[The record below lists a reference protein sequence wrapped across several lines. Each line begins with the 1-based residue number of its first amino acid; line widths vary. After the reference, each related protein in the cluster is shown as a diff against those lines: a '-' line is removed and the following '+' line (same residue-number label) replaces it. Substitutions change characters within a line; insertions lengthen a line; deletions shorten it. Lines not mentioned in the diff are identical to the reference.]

1 MPGASGPKTGKKS
14 GSTQS
19 KSRSKSRSK
28 ALDAFALAEAD
39 VGPEKTRG
47 VRTRDLEPSPEPQPR
62 NKRSRGHD
70 EDDEDEDE
78 DDDEGEND
86 TRMKKRA
93 RRAAEAGEEFD
104 DPDMEMEEDS
114 EGNEWHV
121 GMGPDDEDS
130 EIDSDDAFGE
140 EDEAE
145 FEEFA
150 FRGSKSKKS
159 LKKRKQEDEA
169 GDLDEGDD
177 DEDLES
183 LGSEAIDLAT
193 ALDQYSETDEEE
205 AGGSGSSGSDEEDDS
220 DVSSSDQ
227 SDSDD
232 EDEEDPAARDALK
245 SLISGFAGE
254 EDEDAEA
261 AKSTTGQKAKIGLKD
276 LGLFGVKD
284 PHIKKS
290 LKLMNKEEKAT
301 KPGASKKLDIPLARR
316 QQDKLLRSA
325 AFEKASETLDRWTDT
340 VKSNRRADH
349 LFFPLAQN
357 AHDAGLDNGE
367 LLPLNPKAAGTEL
380 EQTIMAI
387 MEESGM
393 GPSSKQKEQKS
404 GDGEPKEPKLSKAER
419 KELVNQRRRERE
431 IASRELARAKRI
443 KKIKS
448 KAYRRVHR
456 KERLGDEEAT
466 LAAMKEAGEIDSE
479 EEKEAQDR
487 RRAMERMGSKH
498 KESKWAKMGAK
509 AGRAVWD
516 DDFRSGLTDMARRDE
531 ELRKRV
537 EGRGGADDDDDDD
550 DDVSEAS
557 ADSETE
563 RRRLL
568 RDLDRAA
575 ADDGK
580 PQSALMQMKF
590 MQRGEEALRKANDEL
605 VEQIRRD
612 LASDAEDEDEDQE
625 QPDVGRRQ
633 YGAKQ
638 SSDETKPAAASR
650 RLARA
655 AARAAEQQQQ
665 DGFIVDT
672 APSKSGLSNGL
683 SESQNEAL
691 GAAGAWSRAGQ
702 ASRKGKKAAQNGPA
716 EELDFSNAMLAT
728 TDSVSKPKKSQRNGK
743 NGEVVLA
750 DGASSDE
757 EDGALHLPMAI
768 RDTELIKR
776 AFAGEDVVGEFQRE
790 KAEVADEDDDKEVDN
805 TLPGW
810 GSWVGEGVSKKQKQ
824 KHAGRFITKVEG
836 VKKKDRK
843 DWKLERVIV
852 NERRVRKVSPSAS
865 PYIGNTA
872 HLLTWDLKNDKY
884 LASQLPHPFE
894 SRLQYERSLRL
905 PVGPE
910 WVTKESFQDA
920 TKPRVI
926 LKPGV
931 IAPMSKP
938 MV

>member
-1 MPGASGPKTGKKS
+1 MPGASGAKAGKKS

-19 KSRSKSRSK
+19 KSRAKSRSK
-28 ALDAFALAEAD
+28 ALDAFALAEAE

-62 NKRSRGHD
+62 SKRPRGD
-70 EDDEDEDE
+70 DDDDEDMDE
-78 DDDEGEND
+78 DDDEEEND

-104 DPDMEMEEDS
+104 NPDMEMEEDS

-145 FEEFA
+145 FVDFA
-150 FRGSKSKKS
+150 FRGSKSKKG
-159 LKKRKQEDEA
+159 KQKRVEVEEEE
-169 GDLDEGDD
+169 DLDEGDD
-177 DEDLES
+177 DDDLES

-205 AGGSGSSGSDEEDDS
+205 AGGSGSSGSDEEDD
-220 DVSSSDQ
+220 DDDASSSEE

-232 EDEEDPAARDALK
+232 DDEEDPAARDALK
-245 SLISGFAGE
+245 SLISGFAGDDE
-254 EDEDAEA
+254 EDAEA
-261 AKSTTGQKAKIGLKD
+261 GKSATSQKAKIGLKD

-316 QQDKLLRSA
+316 QQDKLLRTA

-340 VKSNRRADH
+340 VKTNRRAEH

-357 AHDAGLDNGE
+357 AHDAGLDKGE
-367 LLPLNPKAAGTEL
+367 ILPLNPKDATNEL

-387 MEESGM
+387 MEESGL
-393 GPSSKQKEQKS
+393 GPSSKQKA
-404 GDGEPKEPKLSKAER
+404 PKPEGSENGEPKLSKAER
-419 KELVNQRRRERE
+419 KELVNQRRRERDL
-431 IASRELARAKRI
+431 ASRELARAKRI

-479 EEKEAQDR
+479 EEREAQDR
-487 RRAMERMGSKH
+487 RRAMERMGAKH

-537 EGRGGADDDDDDD
+537 EGRGGGGEDDDDDDDDD

-557 ADSETE
+557 SDSETE

-568 RDLDRAA
+568 RDLELAA

-580 PQSALMQMKF
+580 PHSGLMQMKF
-590 MQRGEEALRKANDEL
+590 MQRGEEALKRANDEL
-605 VEQIRRD
+605 VKQIRRD
-612 LASDAEDEDEDQE
+612 LASDAEEEDQDQE

-633 YGAKQ
+633 YGGKKA
-638 SSDETKPAAASR
+638 DGEVKPADSSR
-650 RLARA
+650 RVARA
-655 AARAAEQQQQ
+655 AARAADQQPQ
-665 DGFIVDT
+665 DGFVIDT
-672 APSKSGLSNGL
+672 ASSKPVLANGL
-683 SESQNEAL
+683 SESQNEPL
-691 GAAGAWSRAGQ
+691 SAAGAWSRAGQ
-702 ASRKGKKAAQNGPA
+702 ASRKSKKGAKSGPA
-716 EELDFSNAMLAT
+716 EELDFSNAAILAT
-728 TDSVSKPKKSQRNGK
+728 TKSISKPKKTEPNGK
-743 NGEVVLA
+743 NGDAVLA
-750 DGASSDE
+750 DGASSDDD
-757 EDGALHLPMAI
+757 EDDALHLPMAI

-790 KAEVADEDDDKEVDN
+790 KAEVADEDDEKEVDN

-810 GSWVGEGVSKKQKQ
+810 GSWVGDGVGKKQKQ
-824 KHAGRFITKVEG
+824 KHTGRFITKVEG
-836 VKKKDRK
+836 VKKKDRR

-852 NERRVRKVSPSAS
+852 NERRVRKVSCYRRR
-865 PYIGNTA
+865 PYC
-872 HLLTWDLKNDKY
+872 
-884 LASQLPHPFE
+884 
-894 SRLQYERSLRL
+894 
-905 PVGPE
+905 
-910 WVTKESFQDA
+910 
-920 TKPRVI
+920 
-926 LKPGV
+926 
-931 IAPMSKP
+931 
-938 MV
+938 

>member
-1 MPGASGPKTGKKS
+1 MPGASGPKAGKNS
-14 GSTQS
+14 NSTQS

-28 ALDAFALAEAD
+28 ALDAFALAEAE
-39 VGPEKTRG
+39 VGPGKTKG

-62 NKRSRGHD
+62 NKRSRGD
-70 EDDEDEDE
+70 DDDDEDEDLD
-78 DDDEGEND
+78 DDDEEND

-121 GMGPDDEDS
+121 GMGPDDDDS

-150 FRGSKSKKS
+150 FRGSKSKKG
-159 LKKRKQEDEA
+159 KKKTKQDEDEE
-169 GDLDEGDD
+169 DLDEGDD

-193 ALDQYSETDEEE
+193 ALDQYSETDEE
-205 AGGSGSSGSDEEDDS
+205 AGGSGSSGSDEDDEDDE
-220 DVSSSDQ
+220 SSGAD

-232 EDEEDPAARDALK
+232 EDDEDPAARDALK
-245 SLISGFAGE
+245 SLISGFAGD

-261 AKSTTGQKAKIGLKD
+261 AKSTTAQKAKIGLKD

-301 KPGASKKLDIPLARR
+301 KPGSSKKLDIPLARR
-316 QQDKLLRSA
+316 QQDKLLRTA
-325 AFEKASETLDRWTDT
+325 AFEKTSETLDRWTDT
-340 VKSNRRADH
+340 VKLNRRAEH

-387 MEESGM
+387 MEESGL
-393 GPSSKQKEQKS
+393 GPSSKQKQQKPD
-404 GDGEPKEPKLSKAER
+404 DGEPQLSKAER
-419 KELVNQRRRERE
+419 KELANQRRRERDL
-431 IASRELARAKRI
+431 ASRELARAKRI

-466 LAAMKEAGEIDSE
+466 LAAMKEAGEIDSD

-487 RRAMERMGSKH
+487 RRAMERMGAKH

-516 DDFRSGLTDMARRDE
+516 DDFRSGLTEMARRDE

-537 EGRGGADDDDDDD
+537 EGRGGADEDDDDD

-568 RDLDRAA
+568 RDLDHAA

-612 LASDAEDEDEDQE
+612 LASDAEEEDEDQE

-633 YGAKQ
+633 YGVKKSTDQ
-638 SSDETKPAAASR
+638 SKPADSSR
-650 RLARA
+650 RVARA
-655 AARAAEQQQQ
+655 AVRAAEQQQQ
-665 DGFIVDT
+665 DGFVIDT

-683 SESQNEAL
+683 SESQNESL

-702 ASRKGKKAAQNGPA
+702 ASRKGKKGVKTGPA
-716 EELDFSNAMLAT
+716 EELDFSNAAILAT
-728 TDSVSKPKKSQRNGK
+728 TKSVSKPKKSQPHGK
-743 NGEVVLA
+743 NGDVVLA

-757 EDGALHLPMAI
+757 EEDALHLPMAI

-790 KAEVADEDDDKEVDN
+790 KAEVADDDDEKEVDN

-810 GSWVGEGVSKKQKQ
+810 GSWVGDGVGKKQKQ

-852 NERRVRKVSPSAS
+852 NEKRVKKVSCQRTP
-865 PYIGNTA
+865 IC
-872 HLLTWDLKNDKY
+872 
-884 LASQLPHPFE
+884 
-894 SRLQYERSLRL
+894 
-905 PVGPE
+905 
-910 WVTKESFQDA
+910 
-920 TKPRVI
+920 
-926 LKPGV
+926 
-931 IAPMSKP
+931 
-938 MV
+938 

>member
-1 MPGASGPKTGKKS
+1 MPGASGPKAGKKS
-14 GSTQS
+14 NSTQS

-28 ALDAFALAEAD
+28 ALDAFALAEEA

-47 VRTRDLEPSPEPQPR
+47 LRTRDLEPSPEPQAR
-62 NKRSRGHD
+62 NKRSRGD
-70 EDDEDEDE
+70 NDDDEDEDE
-78 DDDEGEND
+78 DDEDEEND

-93 RRAAEAGEEFD
+93 RRAAEGGEEFD

-121 GMGPDDEDS
+121 GVGGDDEDS

-159 LKKRKQEDEA
+159 KKKRKQEDEED
-169 GDLDEGDD
+169 DLEEGDD

-183 LGSEAIDLAT
+183 LGSDAIDLAT
-193 ALDQYSETDEEE
+193 ALDQFSESDEEE
-205 AGGSGSSGSDEEDDS
+205 AGGSESSGSDEEDD
-220 DVSSSDQ
+220 DGSSSDN

-232 EDEEDPAARDALK
+232 EDDEDPAARDALK
-245 SLISGFAGE
+245 SLISGFAGD
-254 EDEDAEA
+254 EDEDADA
-261 AKSTTGQKAKIGLKD
+261 AKSTAGQKAKIGLKD

-316 QQDKLLRSA
+316 QQDKLLRTA

-340 VKSNRRADH
+340 VKSNRRAEH

-387 MEESGM
+387 MEESGL
-393 GPSSKQKEQKS
+393 GPSSKQKEQKPEN
-404 GDGEPKEPKLSKAER
+404 GEDKEPGLSKAER
-419 KELVNQRRRERE
+419 KELVNQRRRERDL
-431 IASRELARAKRI
+431 ASRELARAKRI

-487 RRAMERMGSKH
+487 RRAMERMGAKH
-498 KESKWAKMGAK
+498 KESRWAKMGAK

-531 ELRKRV
+531 ELRKRI
-537 EGRGGADDDDDDD
+537 EGRAGDEDDDDD

-557 ADSETE
+557 ADSHTE
-563 RRRLL
+563 RQRLL

-575 ADDGK
+575 AADEAPKSG
-580 PQSALMQMKF
+580 LMQMKF

-612 LASDAEDEDEDQE
+612 LASDAEEENDDEE
-625 QPDVGRRQ
+625 QADVGRRQ
-633 YGAKQ
+633 YGVNKSTDGAR
-638 SSDETKPAAASR
+638 PADSSR
-650 RLARA
+650 RAARA
-655 AARAAEQQQQ
+655 AARAAEQT
-665 DGFIVDT
+665 DGFVVDT
-672 APSKSGLSNGL
+672 APSKPGLSNGL
-683 SESQNEAL
+683 SELQNASL

-702 ASRKGKKAAQNGPA
+702 ASRKGKKGIKSAPV
-716 EELDFSNAMLAT
+716 EELDFSNAAILAT
-728 TDSVSKPKKSQRNGK
+728 TKSVSKPKKSGD
-743 NGEVVLA
+743 VVLA

-757 EDGALHLPMAI
+757 EDALHLPMAI

-790 KAEVADEDDDKEVDN
+790 KAVVADEDDEKEVDN

-810 GSWVGEGVSKKQKQ
+810 GSWVGDGVSKKQKQ

-852 NERRVRKVSPSAS
+852 NERRVRKVSLVPL
-865 PYIGNTA
+865 I
-872 HLLTWDLKNDKY
+872 
-884 LASQLPHPFE
+884 PF
-894 SRLQYERSLRL
+894 
-905 PVGPE
+905 P
-910 WVTKESFQDA
+910 
-920 TKPRVI
+920 
-926 LKPGV
+926 
-931 IAPMSKP
+931 
-938 MV
+938 

>member
-1 MPGASGPKTGKKS
+1 MPGRQSHGRSLMPCASGPKAGKKS
-14 GSTQS
+14 NSTQS

-28 ALDAFALAEAD
+28 ALDAFALAEEA
-39 VGPEKTRG
+39 VGPEKTKG
-47 VRTRDLEPSPEPQPR
+47 LRTRDLEPSPEPQAR
-62 NKRSRGHD
+62 NKRSRGD
-70 EDDEDEDE
+70 DDEDEDE
-78 DDDEGEND
+78 DEDEEDEEND

-93 RRAAEAGEEFD
+93 RRAAEDGEEFD

-121 GMGPDDEDS
+121 GVGGDDEDS

-159 LKKRKQEDEA
+159 KKARKQEEEDN
-169 GDLDEGDD
+169 LDEGDD
-177 DEDLES
+177 DDDLES

-193 ALDQYSETDEEE
+193 ALDQASDSDEEE
-205 AGGSGSSGSDEEDDS
+205 AGGSQSSGSDEEDDESNS
-220 DVSSSDQ
+220 DN

-232 EDEEDPAARDALK
+232 EDDEDPAARDALK
-245 SLISGFAGE
+245 SLISGFAGD
-254 EDEDAEA
+254 EDEDADA
-261 AKSTTGQKAKIGLKD
+261 AKSMTGQKAKIGLKD

-316 QQDKLLRSA
+316 QQDKLLRTA

-340 VKSNRRADH
+340 VKTNRRAEH

-367 LLPLNPKAAGTEL
+367 LLPLNPKAAGNEL

-387 MEESGM
+387 MEESGL
-393 GPSSKQKEQKS
+393 GPSSKQKEQKPQ
-404 GDGEPKEPKLSKAER
+404 DGEDQEPGLSKAER
-419 KELVNQRRRERE
+419 KELVNQRRRERDL
-431 IASRELARAKRI
+431 ASRELARAKRI

-487 RRAMERMGSKH
+487 RRAMERMGAKH
-498 KESKWAKMGAK
+498 KESRWAKMGAK

-531 ELRKRV
+531 ELRKRI
-537 EGRGGADDDDDDD
+537 EGRAGDEDDEDD

-557 ADSETE
+557 ADSATE

-575 ADDGK
+575 TADEAPKSG
-580 PQSALMQMKF
+580 LMQMKF

-612 LASDAEDEDEDQE
+612 LASDVEEEDEDEE

-633 YGAKQ
+633 YGANK
-638 SSDETKPAAASR
+638 STGEAKPADSSR
-650 RLARA
+650 RVARA
-655 AARAAEQQQQ
+655 AARAAEQK
-665 DGFIVDT
+665 DGFVIDT

-683 SESQNEAL
+683 SELQNASL

-702 ASRKGKKAAQNGPA
+702 APRKGKKGIKSAPV
-716 EELDFSNAMLAT
+716 EELDFSSAAILAT
-728 TDSVSKPKKSQRNGK
+728 TKSVSKPKKSGD
-743 NGEVVLA
+743 VVLA

-757 EDGALHLPMAI
+757 EDALHLPMAI

-776 AFAGEDVVGEFQRE
+776 AFAGEDVVGEFQQE
-790 KAEVADEDDDKEVDN
+790 KREVADEDDEKEVDN

-810 GSWVGEGVSKKQKQ
+810 GSWVGDGVSKKQKQ

-852 NERRVRKVSPSAS
+852 NERRVR
-865 PYIGNTA
+865 
-872 HLLTWDLKNDKY
+872 KNDKY

>member
-1 MPGASGPKTGKKS
+1 MPGVSGPKGAKKS
-14 GSTQS
+14 NSTQS

-28 ALDAFALAEAD
+28 ALDAFALAEEA
-39 VGPEKTRG
+39 VGPEKTKG
-47 VRTRDLEPSPEPQPR
+47 VRTRDLEPSPEPQAR
-62 NKRSRGHD
+62 NKRSRGD
-70 EDDEDEDE
+70 DDEDEDE
-78 DDDEGEND
+78 DEEDEDEEND

-93 RRAAEAGEEFD
+93 RRAAEDGEEFD

-121 GMGPDDEDS
+121 GVGGDDEDS

-159 LKKRKQEDEA
+159 KKKRKQEAEDE
-169 GDLDEGDD
+169 DLEEGDD

-183 LGSEAIDLAT
+183 LGSDAIDLAT
-193 ALDQYSETDEEE
+193 ALDQFSESEEEE
-205 AGGSGSSGSDEEDDS
+205 AGGSESSGSDDEEDES
-220 DVSSSDQ
+220 SSSDN

-232 EDEEDPAARDALK
+232 EDDEDPAARDALK
-245 SLISGFAGE
+245 SLISGFAGD

-301 KPGASKKLDIPLARR
+301 KPGASKKLDIPLAKR
-316 QQDKLLRSA
+316 QQDKLLRTA

-340 VKSNRRADH
+340 VKSNRRAEH

-357 AHDAGLDNGE
+357 AHNAGLDNGE

-387 MEESGM
+387 MEESGL
-393 GPSSKQKEQKS
+393 GPSSKQKEQKPQ
-404 GDGEPKEPKLSKAER
+404 DGEDKEPGLSKAER
-419 KELVNQRRRERE
+419 KELVNQRRRERDL
-431 IASRELARAKRI
+431 ASRELARAKRI

-487 RRAMERMGSKH
+487 RRAMERMGAKH
-498 KESKWAKMGAK
+498 KESRWAKMGAK

-537 EGRGGADDDDDDD
+537 EGRAADEDDDSD

-575 ADDGK
+575 AADEAPKSG
-580 PQSALMQMKF
+580 LMQMKF
-590 MQRGEEALRKANDEL
+590 MQRGEEALKKANDEL

-612 LASDAEDEDEDQE
+612 LASDAEEEDDNEE

-633 YGAKQ
+633 YGVNKSTGEAKPGD
-638 SSDETKPAAASR
+638 SSR
-650 RLARA
+650 RVARA
-655 AARAAEQQQQ
+655 AARAAEQK
-665 DGFIVDT
+665 DGFVIDT
-672 APSKSGLSNGL
+672 APSKSSLSNGL
-683 SESQNEAL
+683 SELQNESL

-702 ASRKGKKAAQNGPA
+702 ASRKGKKGIKGAPV
-716 EELDFSNAMLAT
+716 EELDFSSAAILAT
-728 TDSVSKPKKSQRNGK
+728 TKSVSKPKKTG
-743 NGEVVLA
+743 GVVLA

-757 EDGALHLPMAI
+757 EDTLHLPMAI

-776 AFAGEDVVGEFQRE
+776 AFAGEDVVGEFQKE
-790 KAEVADEDDDKEVDN
+790 KREVADEDDEKEVDN

-810 GSWVGEGVSKKQKQ
+810 GSWVGDGVSKKQKQ

-852 NERRVRKVSPSAS
+852 NERRVRKVSLLLQTPSQILRH
-865 PYIGNTA
+865 P
-872 HLLTWDLKNDKY
+872 LLTFCDRTTSISHHSY
-884 LASQLPHPFE
+884 HIHS
-894 SRLQYERSLRL
+894 S
-905 PVGPE
+905 PVFSTSGLCAC
-910 WVTKESFQDA
+910 Q
-920 TKPRVI
+920 
-926 LKPGV
+926 
-931 IAPMSKP
+931 
-938 MV
+938 

>member
-1 MPGASGPKTGKKS
+1 MPGGSGPKTGKKS
-14 GSTQS
+14 NSTGA
-19 KSRSKSRSK
+19 KSRTKARAK
-28 ALDAFALAEAD
+28 ALDAFALAEAE

-62 NKRSRGHD
+62 NKRSRGDDDD
-70 EDDEDEDE
+70 EEDEDE
-78 DDDEGEND
+78 DDEDDEND
-86 TRMKKRA
+86 TRLKKRA

-114 EGNEWHV
+114 DGNEWHV
-121 GMGPDDEDS
+121 GMAPDDDDS

-150 FRGSKSKKS
+150 FRGSKSKKG
-159 LKKRKQEDEA
+159 KKARKADDDGE

-177 DEDLES
+177 DDDDDLES

-205 AGGSGSSGSDEEDDS
+205 AGGSGSSGSDDDDDES
-220 DVSSSDQ
+220 DSEN

-232 EDEEDPAARDALK
+232 EDDADPAARDALK

-254 EDEDAEA
+254 DDEDEEA

-301 KPGASKKLDIPLARR
+301 KPGTSKKLDIPLAKR
-316 QQDKLLRSA
+316 QQDKLLRTA
-325 AFEKASETLDRWTDT
+325 ALEKASETLDRWTDT
-340 VKSNRRADH
+340 VKTNRRAEH
-349 LFFPLAQN
+349 LVFPLAQN
-357 AHDAGLDNGE
+357 AHDAGLDKGE
-367 LLPLNPKAAGTEL
+367 LLPLTAKSAANEL

-387 MEESGM
+387 MEESGL
-393 GPSSKQKEQKS
+393 GPSSKKQEQKPADS
-404 GDGEPKEPKLSKAER
+404 DDKEPKLSKAER
-419 KELVNQRRRERE
+419 KEFVNQRRRERDM
-431 IASRELARAKRI
+431 ASRELARAKRI

-487 RRAMERMGSKH
+487 RRAMERMGAKH

-537 EGRGGADDDDDDD
+537 EGRGGGEDDDEDDDD

-557 ADSETE
+557 ADSATD

-568 RDLDRAA
+568 RDLERAA

-580 PQSALMQMKF
+580 PQSGLMQMKF
-590 MQRGEEALRKANDEL
+590 MQRGEEALKRANDEL

-612 LASDAEDEDEDQE
+612 LASDGEEEDEDQE

-633 YGAKQ
+633 YGVKKA
-638 SSDETKPAAASR
+638 DGETKPADSSR
-650 RLARA
+650 RVARA
-655 AARAAEQQQQ
+655 AARVAEQSQR
-665 DGFIVDT
+665 DGYVVDT
-672 APSKSGLSNGL
+672 APSKPTLSNGL
-683 SESQNEAL
+683 SETQAESL

-702 ASRKGKKAAQNGPA
+702 ATRKGKKGAKSGPV
-716 EELDFSNAMLAT
+716 EELDFSSAAILAT
-728 TDSVSKPKKSQRNGK
+728 TKSISKPKKNQKNGK
-743 NGEVVLA
+743 GGDVVLA

-757 EDGALHLPMAI
+757 DEDALHLPMAI

-790 KAEVADEDDDKEVDN
+790 KAEVADNDDEKEVDN

-810 GSWVGEGVSKKQKQ
+810 GNWVGDGVSKKQRQ
-824 KHAGRFITKVEG
+824 KHAGRYITKVEG
-836 VKKKDRK
+836 VKKTDRK
-843 DWKLERVIV
+843 DRKLERVIV
-852 NERRVRKVSPSAS
+852 NERRVRKVSCSSA
-865 PYIGNTA
+865 
-872 HLLTWDLKNDKY
+872 
-884 LASQLPHPFE
+884 
-894 SRLQYERSLRL
+894 
-905 PVGPE
+905 
-910 WVTKESFQDA
+910 
-920 TKPRVI
+920 
-926 LKPGV
+926 
-931 IAPMSKP
+931 
-938 MV
+938 

>member
-1 MPGASGPKTGKKS
+1 MPGRQSHGRSLMPGASGPKAGKK
-14 GSTQS
+14 GNSTQS

-28 ALDAFALAEAD
+28 ALDAFAIAEEA
-39 VGPEKTRG
+39 VGPEKTKG
-47 VRTRDLEPSPEPQPR
+47 LRTRDLEPSPEPQAR
-62 NKRSRGHD
+62 NKRSRDDDDDEEEED
-70 EDDEDEDE
+70 EDDEDE
-78 DDDEGEND
+78 END

-93 RRAAEAGEEFD
+93 RRAAEDGEEFD

-121 GMGPDDEDS
+121 GVGGDDEDS
-130 EIDSDDAFGE
+130 EIDSDEAFGE

-159 LKKRKQEDEA
+159 KKKRKQESEEE
-169 GDLDEGDD
+169 DLSEGDSD
-177 DEDLES
+177 GEDLES
-183 LGSEAIDLAT
+183 LGSDAIDLAT
-193 ALDQYSETDEEE
+193 ALDQFSETDEDERE
-205 AGGSGSSGSDEEDDS
+205 GEGSSGSEGEDGDTESSNEGSDSEDD
-220 DVSSSDQ
+220 
-227 SDSDD
+227 DD
-232 EDEEDPAARDALK
+232 DDPAARDALK
-245 SLISGFAGE
+245 SLISGFAGD
-254 EDEDAEA
+254 EDEDADA
-261 AKSTTGQKAKIGLKD
+261 AKSTGQKAKIGLKD

-301 KPGASKKLDIPLARR
+301 KPGASKKLDIPLAKR
-316 QQDKLLRSA
+316 QQDKLLRHA
-325 AFEKASETLDRWTDT
+325 AFEKTSETLERWTDT
-340 VKSNRRADH
+340 VKTNRRAEH

-357 AHDAGLDNGE
+357 AHDHGLDNGE
-367 LLPLNPKAAGTEL
+367 LLPLNPKAPGTEL

-393 GPSSKQKEQKS
+393 GPSSKKEQKPAE
-404 GDGEPKEPKLSKAER
+404 GEDGEPKLSKAER
-419 KELVNQRRRERE
+419 KELVNQRRRERDL
-431 IASRELARAKRI
+431 ASRELARAKRI

-456 KERLGDEEAT
+456 RERLGDEEAT

-487 RRAMERMGSKH
+487 RRAMERMGAKH
-498 KESKWAKMGAK
+498 KESRWAKMGAK

-516 DDFRSGLTDMARRDE
+516 DDFKAGLTDMARRDE
-531 ELRKRV
+531 ELRKRI
-537 EGRGGADDDDDDD
+537 EGRARGEESDDDD

-557 ADSETE
+557 ADSDTE

-590 MQRGEEALRKANDEL
+590 MQRGEEALKKANDEL

-612 LASDAEDEDEDQE
+612 LASDEEEEDDDQE

-633 YGAKQ
+633 YGVNK
-638 SSDETKPAAASR
+638 STDEATKKSGDSSR
-650 RLARA
+650 RVARA
-655 AARAAEQQQQ
+655 AARTADKNRE
-665 DGFIVDT
+665 DGFDT
-672 APSKSGLSNGL
+672 APSKPVLANGL
-683 SESQNEAL
+683 SEQQSASL
-691 GAAGAWSRAGQ
+691 GTAGAWSGAGQ
-702 ASRKGKKAAQNGPA
+702 ASRKGKKGIKNAPV
-716 EELDFSNAMLAT
+716 EELDFSSAAILAT
-728 TDSVSKPKKSQRNGK
+728 TKSVSKPKKQQK
-743 NGEVVLA
+743 NGDVVLA

-757 EDGALHLPMAI
+757 EELHLPMAI

-776 AFAGEDVVGEFQRE
+776 AFAGEDVVGEFQKE
-790 KAEVADEDDDKEVDN
+790 KREVAQEDDEKEVDN

-810 GSWVGEGVSKKQKQ
+810 GNWVGDGVSKKQRQ
-824 KHAGRFITKVEG
+824 KHAGIFITKVEG
-836 VKKKDRK
+836 VKQKDRK

-852 NERRVRKVSPSAS
+852 NERRVRK
-865 PYIGNTA
+865 
-872 HLLTWDLKNDKY
+872 NDKY
-884 LASQLPHPFE
+884 LASQLPHQFE
-894 SRLQYERSLRL
+894 SKLQYERSIRL

>member
-1 MPGASGPKTGKKS
+1 MPGASGQKAGKKS
-14 GSTQS
+14 NSNHS
-19 KSRSKSRSK
+19 KSRSKSRSN
-28 ALDAFALAEAD
+28 ALDAFALAEEA
-39 VGPEKTRG
+39 VGPEKTKG
-47 VRTRDLEPSPEPQPR
+47 LRTRDLEPSPEPQPR
-62 NKRSRGHD
+62 GKRSRGD
-70 EDDEDEDE
+70 EDGDEDEDE
-78 DDDEGEND
+78 DDEDEEND

-93 RRAAEAGEEFD
+93 RRAAEDGEEFD

-121 GMGPDDEDS
+121 GVGADDEDS

-140 EDEAE
+140 DDEAE
-145 FEEFA
+145 FEHFA
-150 FRGSKSKKS
+150 FSGSKSKKS
-159 LKKRKQEDEA
+159 KKKKRKQEDEEH
-169 GDLDEGDD
+169 DLAEGDD

-183 LGSEAIDLAT
+183 LGSDAIDLAT
-193 ALDQYSETDEEE
+193 ALDQFSESDEEE
-205 AGGSGSSGSDEEDDS
+205 AGGSDSSGSDEEDDE
-220 DVSSSDQ
+220 SSSDS

-245 SLISGFAGE
+245 SLISGFAGD
-254 EDEDAEA
+254 EDEDADG

-301 KPGASKKLDIPLARR
+301 KAGASKKLDIPLARR
-316 QQDKLLRSA
+316 QQDKLLRTA

-340 VKSNRRADH
+340 VKTNRRAEH

-357 AHDAGLDNGE
+357 AHDAGLDKGE
-367 LLPLNPKAAGTEL
+367 LLPLNPKAPGTEL

-387 MEESGM
+387 MEESGL
-393 GPSSKQKEQKS
+393 GPSSKQKEKPAE
-404 GDGEPKEPKLSKAER
+404 DGEGKEPGLTKAER
-419 KELVNQRRRERE
+419 KELVNQRRRERDL
-431 IASRELARAKRI
+431 ASRELARAKRI

-487 RRAMERMGSKH
+487 RRAMERMGAKH
-498 KESKWAKMGAK
+498 KESRWAKMGAK

-531 ELRKRV
+531 ELRKRI
-537 EGRGGADDDDDDD
+537 EGRAGGEDDDDDD

-575 ADDGK
+575 AADEAPKSG
-580 PQSALMQMKF
+580 LMQMKF
-590 MQRGEEALRKANDEL
+590 MQRGEEALKKANDEL

-612 LASDAEDEDEDQE
+612 LASDVEEDDQDEE

-633 YGAKQ
+633 YGTNKSTSEAKPVD
-638 SSDETKPAAASR
+638 SSR
-650 RLARA
+650 RVARA
-655 AARAAEQQQQ
+655 AARAAEQK
-665 DGFIVDT
+665 DGFVVDT
-672 APSKSGLSNGL
+672 APAKSGLSNGL
-683 SESQNEAL
+683 SELQNASL
-691 GAAGAWSRAGQ
+691 GAAGAWSGAGQ
-702 ASRKGKKAAQNGPA
+702 TSRKGKKGVKGAPV
-716 EELDFSNAMLAT
+716 EELDFSSAAILAT
-728 TDSVSKPKKSQRNGK
+728 TKSVFKPKKRGD
-743 NGEVVLA
+743 VVLA

-757 EDGALHLPMAI
+757 EDALHLPMAI

-776 AFAGEDVVGEFQRE
+776 AFAGEDVVGDFE
-790 KAEVADEDDDKEVDN
+790 KEKREVADEDDEKEVDN

-810 GSWVGEGVSKKQKQ
+810 GSWVGDGVSKKQKQ

-852 NERRVRKVSPSAS
+852 NERRVR
-865 PYIGNTA
+865 
-872 HLLTWDLKNDKY
+872 KNDKY